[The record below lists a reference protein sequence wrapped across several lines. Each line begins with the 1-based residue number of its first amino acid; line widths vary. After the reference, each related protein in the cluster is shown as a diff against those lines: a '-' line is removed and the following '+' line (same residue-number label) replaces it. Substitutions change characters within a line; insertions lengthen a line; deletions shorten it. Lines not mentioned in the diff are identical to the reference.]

1 VDYFLSHNYCSE
13 YLLMTPSDLI
23 AFEADIAREFE
34 AGHIQ
39 APVHLSG
46 GNEQQLIDIFR
57 EIKPTEWVCST
68 WRSHYHA
75 LLKGIPPAEVKRQI
89 MAGRSMFISSPEHR
103 FISSAIMGGML
114 PIACGLAY
122 AGERVWV
129 FVGDM
134 CASIGA
140 YSDALNFVIG
150 RNLRVQFVQEDNG
163 LSTNTPTEQA
173 WGTCDFAYHGER
185 YYKYAR
191 TYPHY
196 QPLTGQHGF

>member
-1 VDYFLSHNYCSE
+1 MEGREPVNAA
-13 YLLMTPSDLI
+13 DLI
-23 AFEADIAREFE
+23 AFEADIAREFD
-34 AGHIQ
+34 AGNIH

-57 EIKPTEWVCST
+57 DVRPTDWVCST

-89 MAGRSMFISSPEHR
+89 MAGRSMFISSVEHR
-103 FISSAIMGGML
+103 FMSSAIMGGML

-122 AGERVWV
+122 AGERVWC

-134 CASIGA
+134 CQTTGA
-140 YSDALNFVIG
+140 WHDAHMYAQNRDLPVVFVT
-150 RNLRVQFVQEDNG
+150 EDNG
-163 LSTNTPTEQA
+163 LSTNTPTLKA
-173 WGTCDFAYHGER
+173 WGVESGMKIDPLKGNR
-185 YYKYAR
+185 YYRYSR

-196 QPLTGQHGF
+196 QPLRGQHGF

>member
-1 VDYFLSHNYCSE
+1 MLAQ
-13 YLLMTPSDLI
+13 DLI
-23 AFEADIAREFE
+23 AFEADIAREFA
-34 AGHIQ
+34 AGHIH

-57 EIKPTEWVCST
+57 EVKPTDWVLST

-89 MAGRSMFISSPEHR
+89 MIGHSMFISSVEHR

-140 YSDALNFVIG
+140 FKDADKFSHGHHLDITFIV
-150 RNLRVQFVQEDNG
+150 EDNNF
-163 LSTNTPTEQA
+163 STNTPTLAA
-173 WGTCDFAYHGER
+173 WGYGEYHDR
-185 YYKYAR
+185 CRMDRISTYKYER

-196 QPLTGQHGF
+196 QPLPGHHGF

>member
-1 VDYFLSHNYCSE
+1 MGRPV
-13 YLLMTPSDLI
+13 TPAELI
-23 AFEADIAREFE
+23 AFEADIAREFD
-34 AGHIQ
+34 AGKIH

-46 GNEQQLIDIFR
+46 GNEQQLIDIFKDVR
-57 EIKPTEWVCST
+57 PTDWVCST

-75 LLKGIPPAEVKRQI
+75 LLKGIPPTEVKLQI
-89 MAGRSMFISSPEHR
+89 LEGRSMFISSVQHR

-122 AGERVWV
+122 AGERVWC

-140 YSDALNFVIG
+140 YQDAERFAEGHGLKLYLV
-150 RNLRVQFVQEDNG
+150 VEDNG
-163 LSTNTPTEQA
+163 LSTNTPTLQA
-173 WGTCDFAYHGER
+173 WGTADAATLNYR
-185 YYKYAR
+185 YDYTR

-196 QPLTGQHGF
+196 QPLPGQHGF

>member
-1 VDYFLSHNYCSE
+1 
-13 YLLMTPSDLI
+13 MTAEELI
-23 AFEADIAREFE
+23 AFEADIAREFD
-34 AGHIQ
+34 AGKIH

-57 EIKPTEWVCST
+57 EVKATDWVCST

-122 AGERVWV
+122 AGERVWC

-140 YSDALNFVIG
+140 FEDAKVYVGCNNLGVEFVI
-150 RNLRVQFVQEDNG
+150 EDNG
-163 LSTNTPTEQA
+163 LSTNTPTVDA
-173 WGTCDFAYHGER
+173 WGPIWRAIDPRRYHYE
-185 YYKYAR
+185 R

-196 QPLTGQHGF
+196 QPLPGQHGF

>member
-1 VDYFLSHNYCSE
+1 
-13 YLLMTPSDLI
+13 MTDWTPAKLI
-23 AFEADIAREFE
+23 AFEADIAREFD
-34 AGHIQ
+34 AGNIH

-57 EIKPTEWVCST
+57 DVKPTDWVCST

-134 CASIGA
+134 ARCAGA
-140 YSDALNFVIG
+140 YQDALNYAHGYKLPVTFVC
-150 RNLRVQFVQEDNG
+150 EDNG
-163 LSTNTPTEQA
+163 LSTNTPTSAA
-173 WGTCDFAYHGER
+173 WGKALEFKLKKEEKHYF
-185 YYKYAR
+185 YQR

-196 QPLTGQHGF
+196 QPAPGQHGF

>member
-1 VDYFLSHNYCSE
+1 MLTE
-13 YLLMTPSDLI
+13 QLI
-23 AFEADIAREFE
+23 AFERDIASEFD
-34 AGHIQ
+34 AGNIH

-57 EIKPTEWVCST
+57 DVRPTDWVCST
-68 WRSHYHA
+68 HRSHYHA

-103 FISSAIMGGML
+103 FLSSAIVGGML

-122 AGERVWV
+122 AGERVWC

-134 CASIGA
+134 CASTGA
-140 YSDALNFVIG
+140 FQDAERFAECRGLKLYLV
-150 RNLRVQFVQEDNG
+150 VEDNG
-163 LSTNTPTEQA
+163 LSTNTPTLQA
-173 WGTCDFAYHGER
+173 WGTADAPTLTYR
-185 YYKYAR
+185 YTYSR

-196 QPLTGQHGF
+196 QPLPGQRGF

>member
-1 VDYFLSHNYCSE
+1 
-13 YLLMTPSDLI
+13 MTPAELI
-23 AFEADIAREFE
+23 AFEADIAAEFD
-34 AGHIQ
+34 AGKIH

-57 EIKPTEWVCST
+57 EVRPTDWVLST

-89 MAGRSMFISSPEHR
+89 MEGRSMFISSPEHR
-103 FISSAIMGGML
+103 FLSSAIMGGML

-122 AGERVWV
+122 AGERVWC

-140 YSDALNFVIG
+140 FQDAC
-150 RNLRVQFVQEDNG
+150 QFARKQALAIEFIVEDNG
-163 LSTNTPTEQA
+163 LSTNTPTRLA
-173 WGTCDFAYHGER
+173 WGNNNKTIVSQR
-185 YYKYAR
+185 YFYER

-196 QPLTGQHGF
+196 QPLPGQHGF

>member
-1 VDYFLSHNYCSE
+1 
-13 YLLMTPSDLI
+13 MTPADLI
-23 AFEADIAREFE
+23 EFEADIAREFD
-34 AGHIQ
+34 AGNIH

-57 EIKPTEWVCST
+57 DVKPTDYVCST

-89 MAGRSMFISSPEHR
+89 MAGRSMFISSVEHR
-103 FISSAIMGGML
+103 FLSSAIMGGML
-114 PIACGLAY
+114 PIACGMAY
-122 AGERVWV
+122 AGERVWC

-134 CASIGA
+134 CATTGQFA
-140 YSDALNFVIG
+140 DAMNFARTMNLIFVI
-150 RNLRVQFVQEDNG
+150 EDNG
-163 LSTNTPTEQA
+163 LSTNTPTHKV
-173 WGTCDFAYHGER
+173 WGRTFNPPPSPNLR

-196 QPLTGQHGF
+196 QSLPGQYGF

>member
-1 VDYFLSHNYCSE
+1 
-13 YLLMTPSDLI
+13 MTSAELI
-23 AFEADIAREFE
+23 AFEADIAREFD
-34 AGHIQ
+34 AGNIH

-57 EIKPTEWVCST
+57 DVKPTDWVCST

-134 CASIGA
+134 CASTGGCH
-140 YSDALNFVIG
+140 DALKFSASNNLDLHFV
-150 RNLRVQFVQEDNG
+150 VEDNG
-163 LSTNTPTEQA
+163 LSTNTPTKKA
-173 WGTCDFAYHGER
+173 WGNSVIPYSTKHANI
-185 YYKYAR
+185 YKYER

-196 QPLTGQHGF
+196 QPLAGQHGF

>member
-1 VDYFLSHNYCSE
+1 MLKE
-13 YLLMTPSDLI
+13 DLI
-23 AFEADIAREFE
+23 AFEEDIAREFE
-34 AGHIQ
+34 AGRIH

-57 EIKPTEWVCST
+57 DVKPQDWVLST

-75 LLKGIPPAEVKRQI
+75 LLKGIPPAEVKAQI
-89 MAGRSMFISSPEHR
+89 MAGRSMFISSVEHR
-103 FISSAIMGGML
+103 FLSSAIMGGML

-122 AGERVWV
+122 AGERVWC

-140 YSDALNFVIG
+140 FKDAQRFADGHELDITFIV
-150 RNLRVQFVQEDNG
+150 EDNG
-163 LSTNTPTEQA
+163 LSTNTPTEVA
-173 WGTCDFAYHGER
+173 WNNGEEIWADVE

-196 QPLTGQHGF
+196 QPLPGQHGF